1 MVSKGQVA
9 QKGTRQMK
17 LSFSQT
23 ILDPSGVVLDTVAAE
38 EGTVFVDG
46 KVVDVGVVGGVGSD
60 PASGPVP
67 VVGKEEWAAFMP
79 LAIDGN
85 TAVDPC
91 ALAFLSASV
100 SVLT

>member
-9 QKGTRQMK
+9 QKGTRQIK
-17 LSFSQT
+17 LAFSQT
-23 ILDPSGVVLDTVAAE
+23 ILDPSGVVAAD
-38 EGTVFVDG
+38 TVFVDG

-67 VVGKEEWAAFMP
+67 AVCEEVRVSSMPVAVGDNGSADPSAF
-79 LAIDGN
+79 
-85 TAVDPC
+85 
-91 ALAFLSASV
+91 AFLSASV